1 MKPYLR
7 LPAVGVIA
15 LVVAWR
21 LLAAPP
27 ADDLAGRL
35 LLLDNQRVMEGDVAR
50 VGDQYRVR
58 RDGGETL
65 LPADRVLA
73 VCPDLNAAYK
83 LLRDRIEP
91 RDAAARLRLAQWC
104 DANGMRSE
112 AMAEAQ
118 AVVEL
123 LPRSTE
129 AQTLLKMYRQ
139 KAAAP
144 VPAPVAAQK
153 PAIPAATPPNA
164 DPIDCSAEALKRF
177 TAKVQPVL
185 LNTCVNCHAA
195 DDAGQF
201 RLTRIHSNGRNA
213 TSAMSQN
220 IAAALAQVDRA
231 KPLASPLLL
240 LASTAHG
247 GATAPPLR
255 DRGMPAFKQLEEW
268 VKMVVDETTPPSVS
282 IPPATVQT
290 AADAAPMKRGA
301 ETDPKSQF
309 GVTNAVPRNEPNDPF
324 DPAIFNQQYH
334 PNGTKLTPTS
344 PVPSV
349 PKSS

>member
-7 LPAVGVIA
+7 LSAVGAIA
-15 LVVAWR
+15 LVVAWQ
-21 LLAAPP
+21 LGAAPP
-27 ADDLAGRL
+27 ADDVAGRV
-35 LLLDNQRVMEGDVAR
+35 LLLDNQRVLEGEVVR

-65 LPADRVLA
+65 LPVERVLA
-73 VCPDLNAAYK
+73 VCPDLNAAYR

-104 DANGMRSE
+104 DANGLRPE
-112 AMAEAQ
+112 AVAEAQ

-123 LPRSTE
+123 QPRSTD
-129 AQTLLKMYRQ
+129 AQALLKLYRQ

-144 VPAPVAAQK
+144 APATVAPK
-153 PAIPAATPPNA
+153 PATVAATPPVA
-164 DPIDCSAEALKRF
+164 DPIDCSTEALKRF

-195 DDAGQF
+195 EDAGQF
-201 RLTRIHSNGRNA
+201 RLTRIHSSGRNA
-213 TSAMSQN
+213 TTAMSQN
-220 IAAALAQVDRA
+220 LAATLAQVDRT
-231 KPLASPLLL
+231 KPLASPLLQ

-255 DRGMPAFKQLEEW
+255 DRGMPAFKQLEDW
-268 VKMVVDETTPPSVS
+268 VRMVVDETTPPNV
-282 IPPATVQT
+282 PTAPATVQT
-290 AADAAPMKRGA
+290 AADTGPMKGGP

-309 GVTNAVPRNEPNDPF
+309 GVTNAVPKNEPKDPF

-334 PNGTKLTPTS
+334 PNGTKPTPASLAPS
-344 PVPSV
+344 P